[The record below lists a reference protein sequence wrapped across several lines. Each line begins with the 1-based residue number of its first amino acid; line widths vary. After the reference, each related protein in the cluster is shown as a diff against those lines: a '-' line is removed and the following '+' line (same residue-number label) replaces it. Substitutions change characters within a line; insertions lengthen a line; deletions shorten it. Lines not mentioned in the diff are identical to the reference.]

1 MMEIELESIDQEIP
15 MKSETTVDQELASLA
30 ALVDTLEPLDLT
42 ARRRVLD
49 WACDRF

>member
-1 MMEIELESIDQEIP
+1 METSIDQE
-15 MKSETTVDQELASLA
+15 SAELETTVDQELAALA

-49 WACDRF
+49 WACDRFYT